1 MKTAGLEISGEAEVM
16 EVTKAT
22 RNALSHL
29 EETGNGFD
37 RGIRQ
42 AGFQVGQDAV
52 EMFFESSRELAER
65 FEPRTVGPAQPP
77 ADGKQ
82 VAIGQYSLESL
93 AQGDGAAQDRVGT
106 GQLAAQ
112 VELWLGSASI
122 RCFASPR
129 VRGSNQLPAGAG
141 SCERHREPLQPAS

>member
-1 MKTAGLEISGEAEVM
+1 MRLEVKTAGLEIGGEAEVM

-29 EETGNGFD
+29 EETVNGFD

-52 EMFFESSRELAER
+52 EMFFESSREFAER

-82 VAIGQYSLESL
+82 VAIGQLIFLRKRGLDSCFLVEVDGLSTALE
-93 AQGDGAAQDRVGT
+93 A
-106 GQLAAQ
+106 
-112 VELWLGSASI
+112 LW
-122 RCFASPR
+122 
-129 VRGSNQLPAGAG
+129 
-141 SCERHREPLQPAS
+141 